1 MLVRLTVE
9 DAERTD
15 SILSLLMGTEVSPRK
30 KLIESEGYR
39 YFDDSVNY

>member
-15 SILSLLMGTEVSPRK
+15 SMLSLLMGNEVSPRK